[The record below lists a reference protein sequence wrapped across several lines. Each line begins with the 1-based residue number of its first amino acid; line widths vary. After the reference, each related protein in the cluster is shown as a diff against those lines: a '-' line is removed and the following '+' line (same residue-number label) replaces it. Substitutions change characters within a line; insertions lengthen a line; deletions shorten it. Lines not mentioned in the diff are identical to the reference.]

1 MIREFTLD
9 TPQSVIKA
17 LGLRGAPKDHFVLA
31 DSMADLGRGAPGIA
45 PTTAYERDSDRPE
58 WYGRITFDEACQLAI
73 QGDVKLVAKSDKL
86 LAKFERY
93 AFETTGR
100 GWRNDVV
107 GALPD
112 VPAYIAGHPLN
123 MRRRTRLDSAAAP
136 IAIVIDTTISA
147 AIDSKTIMRRGAAI
161 LALVRILAG
170 RRPVELW
177 AVSQVGAKDSG
188 CATVGA
194 RIDTTPLDLGTAAFA
209 LTHPGFPRRLCY
221 SMARKYG
228 FSGSWPY
235 NRGGGE
241 SRDCMVDML
250 RPAMPHVTECLF
262 MPGMHVE
269 DSAANEP
276 ELWIEQKLAE
286 LMPHDLA
293 A

>member
-9 TPQSVIKA
+9 TPESVVKA
-17 LGLRGAPKDHFVLA
+17 LKLRGKPRDYFALA
-31 DSMADLGRGAPGIA
+31 NSMADLGREAPGLA
-45 PTTAYERDSDRPE
+45 PANSYERNASNMG
-58 WYGRITFDEACQLAI
+58 WYGDATFDEACKLAI
-73 QGDVKLVAKSDKL
+73 HGDVKLVAKSDAL
-86 LAKFERY
+86 LDKFERY
-93 AFETTGR
+93 AFETSGK

-136 IAIVIDTTISA
+136 IAIIVDTTISA
-147 AIDSKTIMRRGAAI
+147 AINAKTIMRRGAAI

-177 AVSQVGAKDSG
+177 AVSQIDARDGG
-188 CATVGA
+188 CATIGA

-209 LTHPGFPRRLCY
+209 LTHPAFPRRLCY

-235 NRGGGE
+235 HKGGE

-262 MPGMHVE
+262 MPGMHVLDE
-269 DSAANEP
+269 AANEP
-276 ELWIEQKLAE
+276 ELWLEQKLAE

>member
-9 TPQSVIKA
+9 TPHSVIKA

-31 DSMADLGRGAPGIA
+31 DSMADLGREAPGIA
-45 PTTAYERDSDRPE
+45 PENASERIGYDTT
-58 WYGRITFDEACQLAI
+58 WYGGVTFDEACELAI
-73 QGDVKLVAKSDKL
+73 HGDVKLVAKSDAL

-93 AFETTGR
+93 AFETSGK

-177 AVSQVGAKDSG
+177 AVSQVNAEDGG

-209 LTHPGFPRRLCY
+209 LTHPAFPRRLCY
-221 SMARKYG
+221 SIARKYG

-235 NRGGGE
+235 HKGGE

-250 RPAMPHVTECLF
+250 RPAMPHVAECLF
-262 MPGMHVE
+262 MPGMHVQ

>member
-9 TPQSVIKA
+9 TPESVRKA
-17 LGLRGAPKDHFVLA
+17 LELQGAPKDHFVLA

-45 PTTAYERDSDRPE
+45 PDTGHERISSNLG
-58 WYGRITFDEACQLAI
+58 WYGDVTFNQACQLAI
-73 QGDVKLVAKSDKL
+73 NGDVKLVEKSDAL
-86 LAKFERY
+86 LSKFERY
-93 AFETTGR
+93 AFETAGK
-100 GWRNDVV
+100 GWRNDVT

-136 IAIVIDTTISA
+136 IAIIVDTTISA
-147 AIDSKTIMRRGAAI
+147 AIKAEIIMRRGAAI

-177 AVSQVGAKDSG
+177 AVSQVDAKDSG

-209 LTHPGFPRRLCY
+209 LTHPAFPRRICY

-228 FSGSWPY
+228 FLGGWPY
-235 NRGGGE
+235 YSGGE

-262 MPGMHVE
+262 MPGMHVK
-269 DSAANEP
+269 DQAANEP
-276 ELWIEQKLAE
+276 ELWLEQKLAE

>member
-9 TPQSVIKA
+9 TPESVRKA
-17 LGLRGAPKDHFVLA
+17 LHIKTETRDHFVLA
-31 DSMADLGRGAPGIA
+31 DSLADLGREAPSLA
-45 PTTAYERDSDRPE
+45 PAEAYERISDETE
-58 WYGRITFDEACQLAI
+58 WYGGVTFDEACQLAKF
-73 QGDVKLVAKSDKL
+73 GDVKLVAKSDKL

-93 AFETTGR
+93 AFETAGK
-100 GWRNDVV
+100 GWRNDVT
-107 GALPD
+107 GGLPD
-112 VPAYIAGHPLN
+112 VPAFIAGHPLN

-136 IAIVIDTTISA
+136 IAIIVDTTISA

-177 AVSQVGAKDSG
+177 AVSQVDAKDGG

-194 RIDTTPLDLGTAAFA
+194 RINTTPLDLGTAAFA
-209 LTHPGFPRRLCY
+209 LTHPAFPRRLCY

-235 NRGGGE
+235 RKHGE

-262 MPGMHVE
+262 MPGMHVA
-269 DSAANEP
+269 DQAANKP
-276 ELWIEQKLAE
+276 ELWLEQKLAE

>member
-9 TPQSVIKA
+9 TPESVRKA
-17 LGLRGAPKDHFVLA
+17 LHIEAGTQDHFVLA

-45 PTTAYERDSDRPE
+45 PAEAYERGSDRPE
-58 WYGRITFDEACQLAI
+58 WYGRVTFDQACQLAI
-73 QGDVKLVAKSDKL
+73 QGDVTLVAKSDKL

-93 AFETTGR
+93 AFETSGR

-136 IAIVIDTTISA
+136 IAIIVDTTISA
-147 AIDSKTIMRRGAAI
+147 GINAETIMRRGAAI

-177 AVSQVGAKDSG
+177 AVSQVNAKDSG

-194 RIDTTPLDLGTAAFA
+194 RINTTPLDLGTAAFA
-209 LTHPGFPRRLCY
+209 LTHPAFPRWLCY
-221 SMARKYG
+221 SIARKYG
-228 FSGSWPY
+228 FSGGWPY
-235 NRGGGE
+235 YSGGE

-262 MPGMHVE
+262 MPGMYDE

>member
-9 TPQSVIKA
+9 TPQSVRKA

-31 DSMADLGRGAPGIA
+31 DSMADLGREAPSLA
-45 PTTAYERDSDRPE
+45 PTDARERMASYSE
-58 WYGRITFDEACQLAI
+58 WYGNVTFDEACQLAI
-73 QGDVKLVAKSDKL
+73 HGDVKLVAKSDAL

-93 AFETTGR
+93 AFETSGR

-136 IAIVIDTTISA
+136 IAIIVDTTISA
-147 AIDSKTIMRRGAAI
+147 AIKPETIMRRGAAI

-177 AVSQVGAKDSG
+177 AVSQVDAEDRG

-209 LTHPGFPRRLCY
+209 LTHPAFPRRICY
-221 SMARKYG
+221 SIARKYG

-235 NRGGGE
+235 HSGGE